1 MKFIPVLST
10 MLFFVMSGT
19 ALRSS
24 HDPTLEGVWLHSN
37 ERIQVEIAPCG
48 ENLCG
53 KIVWLKNPK
62 DETGRPRTDRKNLDQ
77 TKRAQPLMGMTVI
90 RGLVRSGPRL
100 WTDGTIY
107 NPDDGKIYSG
117 RLVLVDPDTVK
128 IRAYKF
134 LTLFGETQVWTRV
147 KD

>member
-1 MKFIPVLST
+1 

-19 ALRSS
+19 ALGSS